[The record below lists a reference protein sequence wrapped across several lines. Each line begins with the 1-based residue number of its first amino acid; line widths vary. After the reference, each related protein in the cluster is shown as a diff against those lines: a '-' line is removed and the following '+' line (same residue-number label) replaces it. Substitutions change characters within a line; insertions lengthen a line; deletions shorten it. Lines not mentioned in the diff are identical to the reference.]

1 MANGVS
7 MIRVLFFCE
16 FGIRNGGENS
26 LLAVLPHLMQMGV
39 EPIVAAPSPSEVA
52 QQLQTLGIQTIGWD
66 PQAVKDHTDSVAER
80 RKLIQQLL
88 ETVKPRL
95 VHANSLSMG
104 RLSGPVVSQMGVAS
118 LGHLRDMMN
127 LSRQAIA
134 DLNCH
139 DRLLAVSDATRD
151 WYCQRGVDSQRLQV
165 VYNGIDLEQ
174 FAPRTVGPTLH
185 QELGLPAGTPILGGV
200 GQIGLRKGWDGVLKA
215 MQQIR
220 QQFPE
225 VHLTIVGE
233 RHSQKQEAIDYHRQ
247 LIQLANQS
255 GLKGHVHFLG
265 RRNDIASLLNQWT
278 LLVHPARQE
287 PLGRVLLEAAAS
299 GCPVVATEVGGTRE
313 IFSGPSDGGLL
324 VRVESSEE
332 LANAVCRLLSPP
344 ELRSSLSDGGRQRAV
359 GCFGV
364 SKSAD
369 ELMQHYRAVAG
380 EGTSAGDSN

>member
-1 MANGVS
+1 

-26 LLAVLPHLMQMGV
+26 LLAVLPHLVQMGV
-39 EPIVAAPSPSEVA
+39 EPVVAAPSPSAVA
-52 QQLQTLGIQTIGWD
+52 QQLQTLGIQTIAWD
-66 PQAVKDHTDSVAER
+66 PQVVKGHLDSVAER
-80 RKLIQQLL
+80 RKLIQQLI
-88 ETVKPRL
+88 ETVNPRL

-104 RLSGPVVSQMGVAS
+104 RLSGPVVSQMGVVS
-118 LGHLRDMMN
+118 VGHLRDMMN
-127 LSRQAIA
+127 LSRQAVA

-139 DRLLAVSDATRD
+139 HRLLAVSDATRE
-151 WYCQRGVDSQRLQV
+151 WYCERGVDNQRLQV
-165 VYNGIDLEQ
+165 VYNGIDLEE
-174 FAPRTVGPTLH
+174 FAPRTAGSTLH
-185 QELGLPAGTPILGGV
+185 QELGLPAATPILGGV
-200 GQIGLRKGWDGVLKA
+200 GQIGMRKGWDVVIKA

-247 LIQLANQS
+247 LIQLANES
-255 GLKGHVHFLG
+255 ELKGHVHFLG
-265 RRNDIASLLNQWT
+265 RRDDIACLLNQWV

-313 IFSGPSDGGLL
+313 IFPGPSNGGLL
-324 VRVESSEE
+324 VSVESSQE
-332 LANAVCRLLSPP
+332 LANAVCRLLSAP
-344 ELRSSLSDGGRQRAV
+344 ELLSSLGAGGRERAI

-364 SKSAD
+364 SKSAA
-369 ELMQHYRAVAG
+369 ELLQHYRAVTSG
-380 EGTSAGDSN
+380 GTSTGPSK

>member
-1 MANGVS
+1 
-7 MIRVLFFCE
+7 

-165 VYNGIDLEQ
+165 VYNGIDLGQ

-200 GQIGLRKGWDGVLKA
+200 GQIGLRKGWDVVLKS
-215 MQQIR
+215 MQ
-220 QQFPE
+220 
-225 VHLTIVGE
+225 
-233 RHSQKQEAIDYHRQ
+233 
-247 LIQLANQS
+247 
-255 GLKGHVHFLG
+255 
-265 RRNDIASLLNQWT
+265 
-278 LLVHPARQE
+278 
-287 PLGRVLLEAAAS
+287 
-299 GCPVVATEVGGTRE
+299 
-313 IFSGPSDGGLL
+313 
-324 VRVESSEE
+324 
-332 LANAVCRLLSPP
+332 
-344 ELRSSLSDGGRQRAV
+344 
-359 GCFGV
+359 
-364 SKSAD
+364 
-369 ELMQHYRAVAG
+369 
-380 EGTSAGDSN
+380 